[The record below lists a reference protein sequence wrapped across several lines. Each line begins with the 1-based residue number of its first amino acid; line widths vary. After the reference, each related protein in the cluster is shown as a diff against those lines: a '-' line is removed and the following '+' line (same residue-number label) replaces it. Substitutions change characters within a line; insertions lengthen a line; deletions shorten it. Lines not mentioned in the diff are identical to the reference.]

1 MTDNREAMRDLLKPL
16 VSKVPSSLSS
26 ASIQVVRDWKKLVVK
41 AQKVLESNRSTY
53 EQLNSVYTQLSSYK

>member
-1 MTDNREAMRDLLKPL
+1 MNDNREAMRTLLKPL
-16 VSKVPSSLSS
+16 VSKVPSSLNT
-26 ASIQVVRDWKKLVVK
+26 ASVQVVRDWKKLVVK